1 LEGTN
6 RFISFFEARKKKLDD
21 DIAKLRKACM
31 GAKFPAWDNRLN
43 FLSLDQLRVLAGVFE
58 AKLNAAR
65 GRILK
70 LKGNHLFL
78 LENSKSAINAAGSI
92 SNEAYWLLVLLLM
105 PCFRRILN

>member
-1 LEGTN
+1 
-6 RFISFFEARKKKLDD
+6 LDD

-78 LENSKSAINAAGSI
+78 LENSKSGINAAGSI